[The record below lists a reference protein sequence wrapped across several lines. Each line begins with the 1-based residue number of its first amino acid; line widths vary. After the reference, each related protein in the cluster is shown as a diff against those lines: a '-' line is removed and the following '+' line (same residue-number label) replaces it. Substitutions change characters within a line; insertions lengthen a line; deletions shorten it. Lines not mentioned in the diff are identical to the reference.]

1 MKKALYDTYKDTSES
16 ISSIPAGICVSL
28 LRSFCTFSFLKRN
41 TSMLGAEF
49 LRIACLALPLSSVN
63 YLISYILQARGK
75 GIHSAIL
82 TSCRQGLCNIPLLII
97 MNAVFEMFG
106 MMWTQMTVEIIM
118 LPVSLGMYFGMFRRL
133 TGESRSRLS

>member
-1 MKKALYDTYKDTSES
+1 MHRRAFHPSLQVYASLCS
-16 ISSIPAGICVSL
+16 GASAPFIPE
-28 LRSFCTFSFLKRN
+28 KN

-63 YLISYILQARGK
+63 YLISYILQAMGK
-75 GIHSAIL
+75 GMHSAIL

-97 MNAVFEMFG
+97 MNAVFGMFG